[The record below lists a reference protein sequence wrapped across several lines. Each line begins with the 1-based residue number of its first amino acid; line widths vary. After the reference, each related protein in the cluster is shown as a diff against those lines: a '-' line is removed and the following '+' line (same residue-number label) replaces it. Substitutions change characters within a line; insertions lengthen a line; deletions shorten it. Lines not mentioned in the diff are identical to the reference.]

1 MKLNLNDTFNREL
14 PADPITENHVRQVAE
29 RRVFLC

>member
-14 PADPITENHVRQVAE
+14 PADPITKNYVRQVPTPL
-29 RRVFLC
+29 FLT